1 MTAGVDIHPLCRG
14 THNKGCNTMNRPVQN
29 EIRRGF
35 SSESALSVPW
45 SVHPGWVVGE
55 VTAFFVGNRP

>member
-1 MTAGVDIHPLCRG
+1 
-14 THNKGCNTMNRPVQN
+14 MNRPVQN

-45 SVHPGWVVGE
+45 SVHPGWGVGE
-55 VTAFFVGNRP
+55 VTAFFVGNVL

>member
-1 MTAGVDIHPLCRG
+1 MVDTTHLVEAA
-14 THNKGCNTMNRPVQN
+14 HNKGGTTMNRPVQN

-35 SSESALSVPW
+35 SSESALSAPW

-55 VTAFFVGNRP
+55 VTAFFVGNVL